1 MGMGHGA
8 WGIASTPSIRSFP
21 SIPSNRF
28 RSLGTGNKNN
38 NNNKNSG
45 EHNNLFIISIIF
57 LSELFDAL
65 LSGMRREESTWVVG
79 LKWMLAKKKV
89 KYPKSA

>member
-1 MGMGHGA
+1 VAYGIWHG
-8 WGIASTPSIRSFP
+8 IHSEHPLLSIH
-21 SIPSNRF
+21 SIQSLW
-28 RSLGTGNKNN
+28 SLGTGNNNN

-45 EHNNLFIISIIF
+45 EHSNLFIISIIF

-79 LKWMLAKKKV
+79 LKWMLAK
-89 KYPKSA
+89 PCAN